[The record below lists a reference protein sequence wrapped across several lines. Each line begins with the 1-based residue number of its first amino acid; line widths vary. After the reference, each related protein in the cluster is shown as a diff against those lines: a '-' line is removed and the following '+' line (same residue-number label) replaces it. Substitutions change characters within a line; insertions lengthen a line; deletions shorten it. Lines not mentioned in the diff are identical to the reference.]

1 MQKRVLLT
9 VVLTA
14 WMAGFI
20 FLSLAQAGP
29 VTIRF
34 SNGAPENHFLTQQ
47 YIEWG
52 KLVEKNSGGEIKV
65 QVYHSAQLFR
75 DNEVIKAVQ
84 TGALEAGCAYAMY
97 AENQLVPAMKVLMMP
112 FLYKD
117 LDDTLK
123 VYRSEVGAAWKAT
136 AEQKGVKLLNLV
148 MFPAPDDEIILTT
161 KPVKVPA
168 DVKGTVLRVVGPETA
183 ALAKKWGAGASF
195 ISGAE
200 VYLAL
205 QRGTV
210 HGAFNSLTT
219 YVERKLYEV
228 GPYVIFLPSINVQT
242 FIAVNKGFF
251 DRLELP
257 QQKAIL
263 DASAA
268 IEANTRQVAE
278 KTLKEASEE
287 AKKKAKLYTPT
298 AAELNLWREGT
309 SSIWEEMAAKSPD
322 VAAALQKTRAILNR

>member
-1 MQKRVLLT
+1 
-9 VVLTA
+9 
-14 WMAGFI
+14 
-20 FLSLAQAGP
+20 
-29 VTIRF
+29 
-34 SNGAPENHFLTQQ
+34 
-47 YIEWG
+47 
-52 KLVEKNSGGEIKV
+52 
-65 QVYHSAQLFR
+65 
-75 DNEVIKAVQ
+75 
-84 TGALEAGCAYAMY
+84 MY

-112 FLYKD
+112 FLYQD
-117 LDDTLK
+117 LDDTMK

-242 FIAVNKGFF
+242 FIAINKGFF
-251 DRLELP
+251 ERLAPP

-263 DASAA
+263 DASAT
-268 IEANTRQVAE
+268 IEANTKQVAE
-278 KTLKEASEE
+278 KTLKEALEE
-287 AKKKAKLYTPT
+287 AKKKGKLYTPT
-298 AAELNLWREGT
+298 AAELDLWREGT
-309 SSIWEEMAAKSPD
+309 SSIWEEMASKSPD
-322 VAAALQKTRAILNR
+322 VAAALKKTRSILNR

>member
-1 MQKRVLLT
+1 MKKRVLLT
-9 VVLTA
+9 GVLAA
-14 WMAGFI
+14 WMGAFI
-20 FLSLAQAGP
+20 CLSLAYAAP

-52 KLVEKNSGGEIKV
+52 KLVEKNSKGEVKV

-117 LDDTLK
+117 LDDTMK
-123 VYRSEVGAAWKAT
+123 VYRSEVGTAWKAT
-136 AEQKGVKLLNLV
+136 ADQKGVKLLNLV
-148 MFPAPDDEIILTT
+148 MFPAPDDEIILTA

-183 ALAKKWGAGASF
+183 ALAQKWGAGASF

-210 HGAFNSLTT
+210 NGAFNSLTT

-242 FIAVNKGFF
+242 FIAINKGFF
-251 DRLELP
+251 ERLAP
-257 QQKAIL
+257 AQQKSIL
-263 DASAA
+263 DASAT
-268 IEANTRQVAE
+268 IEANTQQVAE
-278 KTLKEASEE
+278 KTLKEALEE

-298 AAELNLWREGT
+298 AAELNLWKEGT
-309 SSIWEEMAAKSPD
+309 TSIWEEMAKKNPD
-322 VAAALQKTRAILNR
+322 VAAALKKTRSILNR